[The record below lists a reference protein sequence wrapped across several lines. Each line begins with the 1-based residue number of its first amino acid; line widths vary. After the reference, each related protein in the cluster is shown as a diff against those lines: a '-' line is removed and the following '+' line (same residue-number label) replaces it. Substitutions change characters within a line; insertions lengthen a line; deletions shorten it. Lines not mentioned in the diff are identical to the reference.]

1 MASQESFIRV
11 KQSEALGNIRGYVL
25 RHEQRLWTRRYT
37 LETWKQ
43 LSEGSLRAAEILF
56 RGGEYRSCVSRA
68 YYAAYCAATG
78 EIVKK
83 LTTFPNAWNN
93 PPHVKVPMYVQNN
106 LTMVQAKKQRTISR
120 INILRL
126 YRENADYRPQ
136 TAVSEQ
142 VARNCL
148 RAAAAIQRDFWGG
161 TI

>member
-1 MASQESFIRV
+1 M
-11 KQSEALGNIRGYVL
+11 
-25 RHEQRLWTRRYT
+25 
-37 LETWKQ
+37 ETWRQ
-43 LSEGSLRAAEILF
+43 LSGGSLRAAEILF
-56 RGGEYRSCVSRA
+56 REGEYRSCISRA
-68 YYAAYCAATG
+68 YYAAYCAATE

-93 PPHVKVPMYVQNN
+93 PPHIKVSVYIQNN
-106 LTMVQAKKQRTISR
+106 LTLAPTKKQRIIRR

-136 TAVSEQ
+136 TTISEQ
-142 VARNCL
+142 VARNCI

>member
-1 MASQESFIRV
+1 
-11 KQSEALGNIRGYVL
+11 
-25 RHEQRLWTRRYT
+25 
-37 LETWKQ
+37 LETWRQ

-56 RGGEYRSCVSRA
+56 REGEYRSCISRA
-68 YYAAYCAATG
+68 YYAAYCAATE

-93 PPHVKVPMYVQNN
+93 PPHIKVSVYIQNN
-106 LTMVQAKKQRTISR
+106 LTLAPTKKQRIIRR

-136 TAVSEQ
+136 TTISEQ
-142 VARNCL
+142 VARNCI

>member
-1 MASQESFIRV
+1 
-11 KQSEALGNIRGYVL
+11 
-25 RHEQRLWTRRYT
+25 
-37 LETWKQ
+37 LETWRQ

-56 RGGEYRSCVSRA
+56 REGEYRSCISRA
-68 YYAAYCAATG
+68 YYAAYCAATE

-93 PPHVKVPMYVQNN
+93 PPHIKVSVYIQNN
-106 LTMVQAKKQRTISR
+106 LTLAPTKKQRIIRR

-136 TAVSEQ
+136 TTISEQ
-142 VARNCL
+142 VARNCI
-148 RAAAAIQRDFWGG
+148 RAAAAIQRHFWGG

>member
-1 MASQESFIRV
+1 
-11 KQSEALGNIRGYVL
+11 
-25 RHEQRLWTRRYT
+25 
-37 LETWKQ
+37 LETWRQ
-43 LSEGSLRAAEILF
+43 LSEGNLRAAEILF
-56 RGGEYRSCVSRA
+56 REGEYRSCISRA
-68 YYAAYCAATG
+68 YYAAYCAATE

-93 PPHVKVPMYVQNN
+93 PPHIKVSVYIQNN
-106 LTMVQAKKQRTISR
+106 LTLAPTKKQRIIRR

-136 TAVSEQ
+136 TTISEQ
-142 VARNCL
+142 VARNCI

>member
-1 MASQESFIRV
+1 
-11 KQSEALGNIRGYVL
+11 
-25 RHEQRLWTRRYT
+25 
-37 LETWKQ
+37 LETWRQ
-43 LSEGSLRAAEILF
+43 LSGGSLRAAEILF
-56 RGGEYRSCVSRA
+56 REGEYRSCISRA
-68 YYAAYCAATG
+68 YYAAYCAATE

-93 PPHVKVPMYVQNN
+93 PPHIKVSVYIQNN
-106 LTMVQAKKQRTISR
+106 LTLAPTKKQRIIRR

-136 TAVSEQ
+136 TTISEQ
-142 VARNCL
+142 VARNCI

>member
-1 MASQESFIRV
+1 M
-11 KQSEALGNIRGYVL
+11 
-25 RHEQRLWTRRYT
+25 
-37 LETWKQ
+37 ETWRQ
-43 LSEGSLRAAEILF
+43 LSEGNLRAAEILF
-56 RGGEYRSCVSRA
+56 REGEYRSCISRA
-68 YYAAYCAATG
+68 YYAAYCAATE

-93 PPHVKVPMYVQNN
+93 PPHIKVSVYIQNN
-106 LTMVQAKKQRTISR
+106 LTLAPTKKQRIIRR

-136 TAVSEQ
+136 TTISEQ
-142 VARNCL
+142 VARNCI

>member
-1 MASQESFIRV
+1 M
-11 KQSEALGNIRGYVL
+11 
-25 RHEQRLWTRRYT
+25 
-37 LETWKQ
+37 ETWRQ

-56 RGGEYRSCVSRA
+56 REGEYRSCISRA
-68 YYAAYCAATG
+68 YYAAYCAATE

-93 PPHVKVPMYVQNN
+93 PPHIKVSVYIQNN
-106 LTMVQAKKQRTISR
+106 LTLAPTKKQRIIRR

-136 TAVSEQ
+136 TTISEQ
-142 VARNCL
+142 VARNCI

>member
-1 MASQESFIRV
+1 M
-11 KQSEALGNIRGYVL
+11 
-25 RHEQRLWTRRYT
+25 
-37 LETWKQ
+37 ETWKQ

-56 RGGEYRSCVSRA
+56 REGEYRSCVSRA
-68 YYAAYCAATG
+68 YYAAYCAATE

-93 PPHVKVPMYVQNN
+93 PPHVKVPVYVQNN
-106 LTMVQAKKQRTISR
+106 LTMVQAKKQRIISR

-136 TAVSEQ
+136 VAVSEQ

-161 TI
+161 VI

>member
-1 MASQESFIRV
+1 M
-11 KQSEALGNIRGYVL
+11 
-25 RHEQRLWTRRYT
+25 
-37 LETWKQ
+37 ETWKQ

-56 RGGEYRSCVSRA
+56 REGEYRSCVSRT
-68 YYAAYCAATG
+68 YYAAYCAATE

-83 LTTFPNAWNN
+83 LTMFPNAWNN
-93 PPHVKVPMYVQNN
+93 PPHVKVPVCVQNN
-106 LTMVQAKKQRTISR
+106 LTMVQAKKQRIISR

-136 TAVSEQ
+136 IAVSEQ